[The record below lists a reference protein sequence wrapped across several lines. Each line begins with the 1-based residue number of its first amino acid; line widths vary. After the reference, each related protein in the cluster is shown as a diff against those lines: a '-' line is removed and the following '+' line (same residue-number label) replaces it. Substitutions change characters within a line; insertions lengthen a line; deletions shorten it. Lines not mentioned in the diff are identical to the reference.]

1 MKKRRRL
8 LKFALGGLAALFL
21 LGVASIL
28 GVYLWIAPSL
38 PSVEMLRDVH
48 LQEPM
53 RVYTRDGQL
62 VAEFGE
68 QKRLPLSWEEMPEQV
83 WRAFLAAED
92 DRFFE
97 HPGVDWQGLLRA
109 GVNHL
114 LTGDR
119 SQGGGTITMLVA
131 REFFLTREKT
141 YIRKL
146 REIFL
151 AFRIENELTKEEILT
166 LFLNKIYLG
175 NRAYG
180 IGAAAQIY
188 FGVDARD
195 LTIAQAAALAATAQR
210 PSENN
215 PASGTDRFAARRAY
229 VLGRMHTLG
238 IITDEQRQEA
248 LATSPVTQI
257 HGPSVEVDAPYVA
270 EMVRAEILQ
279 RFGPEAYT
287 RGLRVTTSIDAAAQ
301 TAAVQA
307 LRMALHQYDFRQG
320 YRGPVRRIELDAAS
334 GPPDAEVLD
343 DILSEVRVPDLL
355 IAGVVLATTERG
367 ATVYIGGG
375 VHQELDWRALSW
387 ARAARED
394 ENSPLGPIPQTA
406 AEVVA
411 PGDVVLLLDLGEE
424 SGWRLAQIPQAQGAI
439 ASLDAADG
447 GILAVVGGYDFG
459 LSQYNRAT
467 QAARQP
473 GSSFKPFLYSAALA
487 RGFTPAT
494 VVNDA
499 PVVFEED
506 EALERDWRPQ
516 NDSGRF
522 YGPTRLR
529 EAITYS
535 RNLVS
540 IRVLRAIGVSYAVD
554 YVQRFGFERSR
565 LPRDLSLSLGSTVL
579 SPLEMARGY
588 SVLANGGFAVQ
599 PWLIRRIEDRDGVIL
614 LEHDPVVACAD
625 CEEWQ
630 APIIDPGADE
640 LPEFRPPLRLA
651 ERVVDAGT
659 AFLIDDMLRDVVRRG
674 TGRAALVLNRG
685 DLAGKTGS
693 TNDFAD
699 AWFAGYGGGVV
710 AVAWVGHDQVRS
722 LGAQEYGGRAALP
735 IWIDYMRVATRDRPE
750 AFQLQ
755 PPGIVT
761 ARISPETGRLAGVDD
776 ADAIF
781 EYFREEDLL
790 RLEEEARAALER
802 PDEERSDEVILF

>member
-8 LKFALGGLAALFL
+8 LKIALGGLAALFL
-21 LGVASIL
+21 LGIAGIL

-53 RVYTRDGQL
+53 RVYARDGEL
-62 VAEFGE
+62 LAEFGE

-180 IGAAAQIY
+180 IGAAAQVY
-188 FGVDARD
+188 FGVDARE

-215 PASGTDRFAARRAY
+215 PASGTARFEARRAY

-238 IITDEQRQEA
+238 IITEEQRIEA
-248 LATSPVTQI
+248 LATPAVTRV
-257 HGPSVEVDAPYVA
+257 HGPSVELDAPYVA
-270 EMVRAEILQ
+270 EMVRAEMLQ
-279 RFGPEAYT
+279 RFGPDAYT
-287 RGLRVTTSIDAAAQ
+287 RGLRVTTSVDASAQ
-301 TAAVQA
+301 VAAVAA

-320 YRGPVRRIELDAAS
+320 YRGPVRRIPMDAAA
-334 GPPDAEVLD
+334 PPDAAALDAVLA
-343 DILSEVRVPDLL
+343 EVRVPALL
-355 IAGVVLATTERG
+355 SAGVVLATTERG
-367 ATVYIGGG
+367 ATVYVGGG

-387 ARAARED
+387 ARAARAD
-394 ENSPLGPIPQTA
+394 VDSPLGPMPQTS

-424 SGWRLAQIPQAQGAI
+424 NGWRLAQIPQAQGAI

-459 LSQYNRAT
+459 LSQYNRAV

-473 GSSFKPFLYSAALA
+473 GSSFKPFIYSAALA

-506 EALERDWRPQ
+506 EALERDWRPR

-540 IRVLRAIGVSYAVD
+540 IRIMRAIGISYAVE
-554 YVQRFGFERSR
+554 YVQRFGFDRSR
-565 LPRDLSLSLGSTVL
+565 LPRDLSLSLGSAVL
-579 SPLEMARGY
+579 SPLEMATGY

-599 PWLIRRIEDRDGVIL
+599 PWLVRRIEDADGTIL
-614 LEHDPVVACAD
+614 FEHDPVVACAD
-625 CEEWQ
+625 CEEWA
-630 APIIDPGADE
+630 APIIDPEDDE
-640 LPEFRPPLRLA
+640 LPEFRAPLRLA
-651 ERVVDAGT
+651 ERVIDAGT

-674 TGRAALVLNRG
+674 TGRAAMVLGRE

-735 IWIDYMRVATRDRPE
+735 IWIDYMRVATRDRPVSL
-750 AFQLQ
+750 QLQ
-755 PPGIVT
+755 PPGIIT
-761 ARISPETGRLAGVDD
+761 ARISPETGRLASVDD

-802 PDEERSDEVILF
+802 PEDEQSDEDILF